1 MKKTVD
7 KMVEAFAELM
17 IQKINEMEVDWTK
30 PWVSVGG
37 MGLPQNISG
46 RHYNGINSFMLMLIR
61 EMKGYRTPV
70 FMTFQQAKKEGW
82 DIRKGEKGV
91 PVELWRQVYRDEHGK
106 KLTYEEYNELSDE
119 EKQKCKSYPAS
130 KVYTVFNAEQT
141 LMSEVSPERWQ
152 KLLDTFSVPKLVEK
166 ESMLSCPELDFMVE
180 HQRWVCPLEPKES
193 DKAYYSPVSDRI
205 VIPLKAQFVDGER
218 YYGTMLHEMAH
229 STGHESR
236 LNRELENK
244 FGDAAYGREELVAE
258 MTSAMM
264 ASQLG
269 IIKGIE
275 PDNVAYLKGW
285 LKNIKEQPEFLRTV
299 MSDVNKASAMIQE
312 KVMDP
317 EMAEEIKQAAMASI
331 DRFLEEKQAQ
341 ASENRAPLM
350 TEEQIREKNLS
361 IRKQDKQAENRDENQ
376 VPVVDEAVMQA
387 IQKAKASSSG
397 IIPWVIANDTIHI
410 VGDDALTIQAA
421 LKLHAGKAL
430 TPDGQDTHLLTFER
444 SKLDLYLPQVVS
456 KGHRLV
462 ICEAQLA
469 EQVRQAVPVD
479 QGLKLHMAHLGNG
492 ITAWE
497 EGDNEYTAF
506 ISPERELKLYKE
518 FAPHNL
524 AKLEGMAQSGNLL
537 VGNKGSEYLALRPL
551 NPATRFIYQ
560 PYGGQTL
567 PLSLEQ
573 VGERS
578 VICYGRKAVQFGAE
592 EPKQFTDYPLLQ
604 RPQHYI
610 VSVTG
615 LDNVRQ
621 SLAYMHK
628 LDIDTARLNYEYCYD
643 VLQQAEQ
650 ELSPLQKEVKR
661 LSFQVSNQGTPEKPS
676 MAITAFSDDPDKLD
690 PQRQLPRYAM
700 REGAMLYSQPSVNE
714 VNQGLSTERQ
724 VLSQPVYVRV
734 NGRDNLPDTMKV
746 LAQYGVATVPGME
759 EEMQQAFDEGQQMPR
774 FVAAR
779 DRIYLEVKQGMVSSM
794 EFNISEYSI
803 NEVPLLEVRGGMLR
817 NASLYDREMES
828 AYLVMGF
835 KADETL
841 GSFSKVP
848 AGQDALQEAQRR
860 LEGFLDRAEDNLTVS
875 ARIIEVDRDLKD
887 SVRYRMAGR
896 DELSAMLNDT
906 SIVGFKE
913 IARFPVP
920 DRAIKAD
927 KEQITNHKTEDTMAK
942 KTQEQVQEPVENKQA
957 SEKQEKQEAQQTA
970 GQEQAAERQLRDGA
984 SVFQRKGKDGQ
995 PISGVYGV
1003 SIVKDGVRSEVAT
1016 ITKED
1021 RDQYFKDV
1029 KGKTGEE
1036 AGAVRQALAEKYI
1049 GPDGKRIEAPKA
1061 EAKEAQQTEE
1071 KPKKDFVLNHAP
1083 EDKAQRITEPRVF
1096 KKDGE
1101 EQYRIRC
1108 KIDGEQQLS
1117 RTISDAKTAAFF
1129 KGYKGMPAEEQLQR
1143 RVDLAAVV
1151 FGDVLRTEKQEQSRG
1166 MGR

>member
-1 MKKTVD
+1 MKKTDD
-7 KMVEAFAELM
+7 KMAEAFAELM
-17 IQKINEMEVDWTK
+17 IKKIGELEVDWKK
-30 PWVSVGG
+30 PWVNIGG

-46 RHYNGINSFMLMLIR
+46 RNYNGINSFMLMMIR
-61 EMKGYRTPV
+61 EMMGYQTPV

-82 DIRKGEKGV
+82 EIKKGEKGV

-106 KLTYEEYNELSDE
+106 KLTYEEYNELSDD
-119 EKQKCKSYPAS
+119 EKQKCKSYPVS
-130 KVYTVFNAEQT
+130 KVYTVFNADQT
-141 LMSEVSPERWQ
+141 RMAEVSPERWQ
-152 KLLDTFSVPKLVEK
+152 KLLDNFSVPKLVEK
-166 ESMLSCPELDFMVE
+166 EGMLVSPELDFMVAN
-180 HQRWVCPLEPKES
+180 QRWVCPINPQQS
-193 DKAYYSPVSDRI
+193 DKAFYSPVSDRI
-205 VIPLKAQFVDGER
+205 VIPLKAQFEDGER

-236 LNRELENK
+236 LTRELENS
-244 FGDAAYGREELVAE
+244 FGDASYGREELVAE
-258 MTSAMM
+258 MTSAMV
-264 ASQLG
+264 AAQLG

-275 PDNVAYLKGW
+275 EDNVAYLKGW
-285 LKNIKEQPEFLRTV
+285 LKNIKEKPEFIRTI

-312 KVMDP
+312 KVMDL
-317 EMAEEIKQAAMASI
+317 EMAEEIKNEAMASI
-331 DRFLEEKQAQ
+331 DRFLEEKKAQ
-341 ASENRAPLM
+341 VSENRAPVM

-361 IRKQDKQAENRDENQ
+361 IRKKDETSEEHI
-376 VPVVDEAVMQA
+376 PVIDEAVIQA
-387 IQKAKASSSG
+387 VQKAKAKNSN
-397 IIPWVIANDTIHI
+397 IIPWVIANDTIHVI
-410 VGDDALTIQAA
+410 GEDALTIQAA
-421 LKLHAGKAL
+421 LKLNAQKAL
-430 TPDGQDTHLLTFER
+430 TPDGQDTHLFTFER
-444 SKLDLYLPQVVS
+444 SKLDLYLPQVIR

-469 EQVRQAVPVD
+469 EQVRQNIPEE
-479 QGLKLHMAHLGNG
+479 QGPKLHMAHLGNG
-492 ITAWE
+492 ISAWE

-518 FAPHNL
+518 FAPHNQ
-524 AKLEGMAQSGNLL
+524 AKLDAMAQSGNLL

-560 PYGGQTL
+560 PYGGQAL

-573 VGERS
+573 VGDRS
-578 VICYGRKAVQFGAE
+578 VICYGKKAVQFGAD
-592 EPKQFTDYPLLQ
+592 EPKQFTDYPLIQ
-604 RPQHYI
+604 RPQNYI

-615 LDNVRQ
+615 IDNVRQ
-621 SLAYMHK
+621 SLAYMQK
-628 LDIDTARLNYEYCYD
+628 LDIDTARLNYEYFYD
-643 VLQQAEQ
+643 VLQQAEE
-650 ELSPLQKEVKR
+650 ELSSLQKEVKR
-661 LSFQVSNQGTPEKPS
+661 LSFQVTNQGTADKPS

-690 PQRQLPRYAM
+690 PERKLPRYSM
-700 REGAMLYSQPSVNE
+700 REGAMLYSQPGVNE
-714 VNQGLSTERQ
+714 INQGLSTERQ

-746 LAQYGVATVPGME
+746 LTQYGISAVPGME

-774 FVAAR
+774 LVAAR
-779 DRIYLEVKQGMVSSM
+779 DRMYLHIKQGLVSSM

-803 NEVPLLEVRGGMLR
+803 DDEPLLEVRGGMLR
-817 NASLYDREMES
+817 NASLYDRDIES
-828 AYLVMGF
+828 AYLVVGF

-887 SVRYRMAGR
+887 SVQYRMAGR
-896 DELSAMLNDT
+896 DELFAMLKDT
-906 SIVGFKE
+906 SIVGFNE

-920 DRAIKAD
+920 DNSIKAD

-942 KTQEQVQEPVENKQA
+942 KNQEQVQEPVENKQA

-995 PISGVYGV
+995 PIPGVYGV
-1003 SIVKDGVRSEVAT
+1003 SIVKDDVRSEVAT

-1036 AGAVRQALAEKYI
+1036 AAAVRQALAEKYI

-1061 EAKEAQQTEE
+1061 EAKEAQQSEE